1 MENEDKTEGC
11 SRKDWDSFQLQASES
26 SLFWAYVG
34 QNSLYQVLRPW
45 DNQEEESFQDL
56 SKLKAT

>member
-1 MENEDKTEGC
+1 MEKEDKKAEGG
-11 SRKDWDSFQLQASES
+11 SRKDSLQLQARVS

-56 SKLKAT
+56 SKVKAT